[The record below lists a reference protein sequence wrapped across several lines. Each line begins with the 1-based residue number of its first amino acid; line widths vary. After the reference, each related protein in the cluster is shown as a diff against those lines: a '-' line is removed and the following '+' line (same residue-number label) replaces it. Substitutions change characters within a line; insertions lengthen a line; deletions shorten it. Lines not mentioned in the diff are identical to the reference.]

1 MGAGVWHPEA
11 PPLALMRDDVDL
23 KSHKVKAVLTAPEL
37 RKEFFGGIP
46 SDEKK
51 AVKAFVGM
59 NTENMLK
66 TKPKGYEKDNPN
78 IDLLKLRNYTI
89 GKKLKDEE
97 VLGPGGLSRIV
108 ELIGILKPFVL
119 YLNGVVMP
127 DEEPSSEDEDEE
139 GGEEGEEEAGEEAGE
154 EEEGEGEEDE

>member
-11 PPLALMRDDVDL
+11 PPLALMRNDVDL
-23 KSHKVKAVLTAPEL
+23 KSHKIKAVLTAPEL
-37 RKEFFGGIP
+37 RREFFGGI
-46 SDEKK
+46 SNDEKK

-97 VLGPGGLSRIV
+97 VLGPGGLRRIV
-108 ELIGILKPFVL
+108 ELIGILKPFVS

-127 DEEPSSEDEDEE
+127 DEEPSSEDEE
-139 GGEEGEEEAGEEAGE
+139 EEGEEGGE
-154 EEEGEGEEDE
+154 EEEGEGDE

>member
-11 PPLALMRDDVDL
+11 PPLALMRKDVDL
-23 KSHKVKAVLTAPEL
+23 KSHNIKAVLTAPEL
-37 RKEFFGGIP
+37 RKEFLGGIP

-97 VLGPGGLSRIV
+97 VLGPGGLGRIV
-108 ELIGILKPFVL
+108 ELIGILTPFVS
-119 YLNGVVMP
+119 YLNSVVMP
-127 DEEPSSEDEDEE
+127 DEEPSSEDEEVEEGEDDGGEDE
-139 GGEEGEEEAGEEAGE
+139 GGEEE
-154 EEEGEGEEDE
+154 EEDE